1 MAYSQQDPAWS
12 HILLGFNT
20 SSLYTIGTSG
30 CYVTAIANVCK
41 WAGHDFNPQQINDIC
56 KDRNWFVDGGL
67 ISRDDI
73 PALLCSNLGYT
84 GRTNW
89 TGPTDMN
96 FFNDA
101 SSPDVAYIIEIDA
114 SKAPGIQTHFTM
126 VWSKPDATDLEIDD
140 SWDGVRKALSHYGSP
155 SAVILSAMRFV
166 KVAPPAPIP
175 PPPVQVP
182 SPAPLPPPPPLPT
195 PVISPPVT
203 APSREVYP
211 IKVNI
216 PKYSNMTDAQNM
228 KNATGTLSAS
238 QTNHYAF
245 NTLNGMVSI
254 TTQPGVSQGI
264 WINPVQNVVQ
274 SLPPIQTT
282 TTADVMKTWNWG
294 YPTHEPAEYKIV
306 RNYTVND
313 LIHNGH
319 SIDIKAG
326 HNIDIYGSFVMD
338 GTTYLRPLTSVD
350 DKGLYY
356 WYGIPTTNIHTGVP
370 YLENE
375 FDVVDKAQEHWESFY
390 DRAIRIIEGIFKP
403 KRK

>member
-1 MAYSQQDPAWS
+1 MAYSQRDPAWRN
-12 HILLGFNT
+12 ILLGFNT

-140 SWDGVRKALSHYGSP
+140 SWDGVRRALSHYGSP

-166 KVAPPAPIP
+166 RVAPPPAPAPIP
-175 PPPVQVP
+175 PLP
-182 SPAPLPPPPPLPT
+182 SPAPPPTPPPLPT
-195 PVISPPVT
+195 PVIAPPVV

-238 QTNHYAF
+238 PANYYAF
-245 NTLNGMVSI
+245 NTLNGVVSI

-264 WINPVQNVVQ
+264 WINPAQNVVQ
-274 SLPPIQTT
+274 PVPPIQVGTS
-282 TTADVMKTWNWG
+282 ADVMKTWKWG

-306 RNYTVND
+306 RNYIVND

-326 HNIDIYGSFVMD
+326 HNIDIYGSFVMN

-356 WYGIPTTNIHTGVP
+356 WYGIPTTNIHTGEP
-370 YLENE
+370 YLLNE
-375 FDVVDKAQEHWESFY
+375 YNVTDIIQERWESFY
-390 DRAIRIIEGIFKP
+390 DRTIRIIESIFRL
-403 KRK
+403 RKK